1 MKKLYQPFEIRK
13 IAQQLLNTNKN
24 IEIEENY
31 IGRSDASVY
40 ILIFEKRKYVLKAQ
54 QVKEQKSL
62 HKLKNILLKLQTKLP
77 VNKVIKY
84 VQTQNQEF
92 LLTDYIEGEPI
103 FLYGEKKDGK
113 NVGIILGKTLKM
125 IHNTDFSDFEVNNEF
140 ENRIAKVKKLILE
153 NEFRP
158 AIIKETFGDKS
169 TLEIIDYINSLIP
182 QKWDLVLTHGDFCL
196 PNILIKNNKLSG
208 IIDLIDCRIC
218 DRAYDIYYAL
228 WSLNYNKMN
237 RFKEDFLVSYS
248 IDKIPSKTIKLI
260 GIIDWLWYDYQKDL
274 ISEDFLMECK

>member
-1 MKKLYQPFEIRK
+1 
-13 IAQQLLNTNKN
+13 
-24 IEIEENY
+24 
-31 IGRSDASVY
+31 
-40 ILIFEKRKYVLKAQ
+40 
-54 QVKEQKSL
+54 
-62 HKLKNILLKLQTKLP
+62 LLKLQTKLP